1 MLLAAVFTLLAFLL
15 AVTVADPTGFL
26 FAVVVAV
33 GSFLFGVV
41 CLRELDADRNLGR
54 RSAAAAATLFALF
67 GLVAV
72 PAQAPGLLAG
82 PLPLVAAPVSVADR
96 VAVFVGVLPVP
107 AGKVVASLV
116 GGGTDAAPTS
126 RRRLARVLATV
137 AVAASL
143 FVLVAWGTSLL
154 AVDLGGLTALVFLL
168 SVAATTL
175 TDLQSVVVGGGT

>member
-1 MLLAAVFTLLAFLL
+1 
-15 AVTVADPTGFL
+15 VADPTGFL

-116 GGGTDAAPTS
+116 GGGTDAAPTP
-126 RRRLARVLATV
+126 RRRLARVVATV